1 MRSFFRG
8 ILEALFLV
16 LPVLVAVPLVIWS
29 GPSVNPARE
38 VVFDAFQR
46 LSPRA
51 YDPSLPVR
59 VVDIDEESLRRFGQ
73 WPWPRDRL
81 AAVIT
86 QLGHLGASTIALDI
100 VLAEPDRASPEQI
113 LERLPDGPEK
123 SAIAPMLEQRSN
135 DRALAAALR
144 DNRSV
149 VGLVLVN
156 DMPRPLPASKA
167 AFAQAGDPAALFLP
181 GFLGAV
187 PPLPI
192 LSDAASGLGAVNW
205 VPDRDILVRRVP
217 LMFLVGGEIVPS
229 LALETL
235 RLTKKASTILV
246 KASNASGV
254 EAFGAPS
261 GISNVK
267 VGDLALATDPDGSVR
282 IHYSGTHAERYI
294 PFWKI
299 ADGLVSRD
307 EIEGRAILIGS
318 SAASLSDLRSTPLH
332 GSVPGVEIHAEIL
345 EQMLSGVQLIRP
357 DFAPGVEILLLL
369 AGALVAG
376 MLARTAGPIRAA
388 GAIAILFPA
397 LMGLS
402 WMAFTRLGYLID
414 PVMPMLT
421 VLGTYIAATLLVYRQ
436 SEGEKRQIRAAF
448 SHYVAPD
455 VVQAIVADPGRLKL
469 GGETKPLTVLF
480 SDLRDFTARAEDMPA
495 ENVIRFLNLMH
506 TPLTAAV
513 LAERGTIDKYMGDG
527 LMAFWNAPLDVVDH
541 VDRACRTA
549 IAMQRCMSVV
559 EVTLAREIGP
569 EIAAHGPLRLGI
581 GISTGMACVG
591 NMGSSLRFD
600 YSTVGD
606 TVNIAARLEP
616 LTRIYGVPI
625 IVSDAVAA
633 TARGFAFLPIDILRL
648 KGKVRTTR
656 IYALHG
662 EASRITPAFA
672 AFQSEHEVALEAVKG
687 REPRASGLVATIRR
701 HPEAVPFQGVYDAW
715 DHEITT
721 RKSVTLD
728 PMDMSVKG

>member
-1 MRSFFRG
+1 MRFSFRG
-8 ILEALFLV
+8 FLEALFLL
-16 LPVLVAVPLVIWS
+16 LPVIVTVPLVVWG
-29 GPSVNPARE
+29 GPSVNSARD

-46 LSPRA
+46 IAPRT
-51 YDPSLPVR
+51 YDASLPVR

-81 AAVIT
+81 AAVVNT
-86 QLGHLGASTIALDI
+86 LGDLGASTITLDI

-123 SAIAPMLEQRSN
+123 TALTPMLEGRSN
-135 DRALAAALR
+135 DRALATALLK
-144 DNRSV
+144 NRSV
-149 VGLVLVN
+149 IGLVLVN
-156 DMPRPLPASKA
+156 DLPRPLPASKA
-167 AFAQAGDPAALFLP
+167 AFAQAGDAAALFLP
-181 GFLGAV
+181 SFQGAV
-187 PPLPI
+187 PPLPM

-217 LMFLVGGEIVPS
+217 LMFLVGEEIVPS

-235 RLTKKASTILV
+235 RITKQASTILV

-261 GISNVK
+261 GISQVK

-282 IHYSGTHAERYI
+282 MHYSGTHAERYI

-299 ADGLVSRD
+299 VDGLVSRED
-307 EIEGRAILIGS
+307 IEGRTILIGS

-332 GSVPGVEIHAEIL
+332 SSVPGVEIHAEIL

-369 AGALVAG
+369 IGALIAG
-376 MLARTAGPIRAA
+376 MLARTAGPIPAA
-388 GAIAILFPA
+388 GAIALLFPA
-397 LMGLS
+397 MMGLS
-402 WMAFTRLGYLID
+402 WVAFSRLDYLID

-436 SEGEKRQIRAAF
+436 SDGEKRQIRAAF
-448 SHYVAPD
+448 SHYVAAD
-455 VVQAIVADPGRLKL
+455 VVRAIAADPSRLKL

-480 SDLRDFTARAEDMPA
+480 SDLRDFTARSEDMPA

-513 LAERGTIDKYMGDG
+513 LAERGTIDKYIGDG

-541 VDRACRTA
+541 VDCACRTA
-549 IAMQRCMSVV
+549 IAMQRCMSDV
-559 EVTLAREIGP
+559 EATLAREIGP
-569 EIAAHGPLRLGI
+569 DIVAHGPLRLGI
-581 GISTGMACVG
+581 GISTGMAFVG

-606 TVNIAARLEP
+606 TVNTAARIEP
-616 LTRIYGVPI
+616 LTRIYDVPI
-625 IVSDAVAA
+625 IVSHAVAA
-633 TARGFAFLPIDILRL
+633 VARGFVFLPIDTVRL
-648 KGKVRTTR
+648 KGKARPTR
-656 IYALHG
+656 IYALHAERSQLT
-662 EASRITPAFA
+662 EAFT
-672 AFQSEHEVALEAVKG
+672 AFQAEHEEALEAVKG
-687 REPRASGLVATIRR
+687 RELRARRLVAAIRS
-701 HPEAVPFQGVYDAW
+701 HPEAGPFQGVYDAW
-715 DHEITT
+715 DREITT
-721 RKSVTLD
+721 RESLTLD
-728 PMDMSVKG
+728 PMDISVKG